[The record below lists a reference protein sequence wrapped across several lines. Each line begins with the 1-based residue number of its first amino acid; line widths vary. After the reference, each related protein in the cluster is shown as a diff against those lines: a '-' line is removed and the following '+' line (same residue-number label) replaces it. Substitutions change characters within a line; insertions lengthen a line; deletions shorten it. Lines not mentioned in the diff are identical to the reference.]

1 MTPAQ
6 KRTLAEL
13 HQTGAMHSQPRTVD
27 LLMEKGYIVVG
38 DDGFNLTKKGLRI
51 VEGRAGGGLQAVKK
65 KDLRAHFKTKKP
77 AKAKRDRA
85 TTAKEKKEH
94 LSSLEKHIESA
105 ERKRGTAL
113 QRILGPSGV
122 ANAVKIA
129 KASGE
134 PFTEQDVQSFR
145 AAGWGVA
152 AAGTVTARPGTSG
165 VSGVQFSESD
175 WAPFT
180 NPETLGPNG
189 TARALVLLGQVDAAG
204 VDDLAANGYDVTPA
218 PKRIRETTTNP
229 APLITKFSAAQLK
242 QLRDAYSGLKR
253 VDPNS
258 EDVEKLRRIFDKCT
272 DAALIQLSK
281 AKINFVSYFALMTA
295 GKRGLTTNPDPAPA
309 KLQKRVFDAMKASAK
324 KNVALRVD
332 ELAERIKA
340 QVEDVAAAMRNLAAM
355 GLAHEAGRDL
365 FGPCWLPGAPSRGL
379 FDNPNPRA
387 KAEKKARAWFG
398 KDSLVTK
405 AQEIDWTPP
414 ESAVHIG
421 QFIAIEYLSDKFDG
435 VKRIYRHDVTKVRQM
450 LLSPDGSTIIVNP
463 PFKITKRGIEG

>member
-13 HQTGAMHSQPRTVD
+13 HQTGAMHGQPRTVD

-38 DDGFNLTKKGLRI
+38 EDGFNLTKKGLRI
-51 VEGRAGGGLQAVKK
+51 VEGRAGGGLQAVRK

-77 AKAKRDRA
+77 TKAKRDRA

-94 LSSLEKHIESA
+94 LSSLEKHIEAA

-122 ANAVKIA
+122 ANAVKVA

-134 PFTEQDVQSFR
+134 PFTAQDVQSFR
-145 AAGWGVA
+145 AAGWGVT

-180 NPETLGPNG
+180 NPDTLGPNG

-218 PKRIRETTTNP
+218 PKRIRETITNP
-229 APLITKFSAAQLK
+229 A
-242 QLRDAYSGLKR
+242 
-253 VDPNS
+253 
-258 EDVEKLRRIFDKCT
+258 
-272 DAALIQLSK
+272 
-281 AKINFVSYFALMTA
+281 
-295 GKRGLTTNPDPAPA
+295 PAPA

-324 KNVALRVD
+324 KHVALRMD

-450 LLSPDGSTIIVNP
+450 LLSPDGSTIIVDP

>member
-13 HQTGAMHSQPRTVD
+13 HQTGAMHGQPRTVD

-38 DDGFNLTKKGLRI
+38 EDGFNLTKKGLRI
-51 VEGRAGGGLQAVKK
+51 VEGRAGGGLQAVRK

-122 ANAVKIA
+122 ANAVKVA

-134 PFTEQDVQSFR
+134 PFTAQDVQSFR
-145 AAGWGVA
+145 AAGWGVT

-180 NPETLGPNG
+180 NPDTLGPNG

-218 PKRIRETTTNP
+218 PKRIRETITNP
-229 APLITKFSAAQLK
+229 APAA
-242 QLRDAYSGLKR
+242 
-253 VDPNS
+253 
-258 EDVEKLRRIFDKCT
+258 
-272 DAALIQLSK
+272 
-281 AKINFVSYFALMTA
+281 
-295 GKRGLTTNPDPAPA
+295 A

-340 QVEDVAAAMRNLAAM
+340 KVEDVAAAMRNLAAM

-365 FGPCWLPGAPSRGL
+365 FGPCWLPGAPTRGL

-398 KDSLVTK
+398 KNSLVTK

-450 LLSPDGSTIIVNP
+450 LLSPDGSTIIVDP

>member
-13 HQTGAMHSQPRTVD
+13 HQTGAMHGQPRTVD

-38 DDGFNLTKKGLRI
+38 EDGFNLTKKGLRI
-51 VEGRAGGGLQAVKK
+51 VEGRAGGGLQAVRK

-134 PFTEQDVQSFR
+134 PFTARDVQSFR

-180 NPETLGPNG
+180 NPDTLGPNG
-189 TARALVLLGQVDAAG
+189 TARALILLGQVDAAG

-218 PKRIRETTTNP
+218 PKRIRETITNP
-229 APLITKFSAAQLK
+229 A
-242 QLRDAYSGLKR
+242 
-253 VDPNS
+253 
-258 EDVEKLRRIFDKCT
+258 
-272 DAALIQLSK
+272 
-281 AKINFVSYFALMTA
+281 
-295 GKRGLTTNPDPAPA
+295 PAPA

-332 ELAERIKA
+332 ELAEKIKA

-450 LLSPDGSTIIVNP
+450 LLSPDGSTIIVDP

>member
-6 KRTLAEL
+6 KRTSGTASPAFKVWFAGSKVVDADGKPLVVYHGGNLPSTIESGPSRGGLPGEVAYFTSSEFHAGEYSRQDQGKVEKFYLNISNPAYGHTRLSRQAVELLLPSVDIESYGGWDEFVKFVDGTHGNTSASLNAGDGVLTEGKLAMAFPVEY
-13 HQTGAMHSQPRTVD
+13 ASY
-27 LLMEKGYIVVG
+27 MEDAGI
-38 DDGFNLTKKGLRI
+38 DGFIFEDL
-51 VEGRAGGGLQAVKK
+51 EGDGITFVPAW
-65 KDLRAHFKTKKP
+65 KP
-77 AKAKRDRA
+77 
-85 TTAKEKKEH
+85 TQ
-94 LSSLEKHIESA
+94 I
-105 ERKRGTAL
+105 
-113 QRILGPSGV
+113 
-122 ANAVKIA
+122 
-129 KASGE
+129 
-134 PFTEQDVQSFR
+134 
-145 AAGWGVA
+145 
-152 AAGTVTARPGTSG
+152 
-165 VSGVQFSESD
+165 
-175 WAPFT
+175 
-180 NPETLGPNG
+180 
-189 TARALVLLGQVDAAG
+189 
-204 VDDLAANGYDVTPA
+204 
-218 PKRIRETTTNP
+218 KRIRETTTNP
-229 APLITKFSAAQLK
+229 SIPKTLDQMEEATRLRLEKEYGYLLARGFSQEDAW
-242 QLRDAYSGLKR
+242 LRILTMTGLHGPILAGLK
-253 VDPNS
+253 
-258 EDVEKLRRIFDKCT
+258 
-272 DAALIQLSK
+272 
-281 AKINFVSYFALMTA
+281 
-295 GKRGLTTNPDPAPA
+295 KRLGVTTNPAPAPA

-340 QVEDVAAAMRNLAAM
+340 KVEDVAAAMRNLAAM

-450 LLSPDGSTIIVNP
+450 LLSPDGSTIIVDP

>member
-13 HQTGAMHSQPRTVD
+13 HQTGAMHGQPRTVD

-38 DDGFNLTKKGLRI
+38 EDGFNLTKKGLRI

-94 LSSLEKHIESA
+94 LSSLEKHIGAA
-105 ERKRGTAL
+105 ERKRRTAL

-134 PFTEQDVQSFR
+134 PFTAQDVQSFR

-165 VSGVQFSESD
+165 VSGLQFSESD

-180 NPETLGPNG
+180 NPDTLGPNG

-218 PKRIRETTTNP
+218 PKRIRETITNP
-229 APLITKFSAAQLK
+229 A
-242 QLRDAYSGLKR
+242 
-253 VDPNS
+253 
-258 EDVEKLRRIFDKCT
+258 
-272 DAALIQLSK
+272 
-281 AKINFVSYFALMTA
+281 
-295 GKRGLTTNPDPAPA
+295 PAPA
-309 KLQKRVFDAMKASAK
+309 KLQKRVFDAMKASSK

-405 AQEIDWTPP
+405 VQEIDWTPP

-450 LLSPDGSTIIVNP
+450 LLSPDGSTIIVDP

>member
-13 HQTGAMHSQPRTVD
+13 HQTGAMHGQPRTVD

-38 DDGFNLTKKGLRI
+38 EDGFNLTKKGLRI
-51 VEGRAGGGLQAVKK
+51 VEGRAGGGLQAVRK

-122 ANAVKIA
+122 ANAVKVA

-134 PFTEQDVQSFR
+134 PFTAQDVQSFR

-180 NPETLGPNG
+180 NPDTLGPNG

-218 PKRIRETTTNP
+218 PKRIRETITNP
-229 APLITKFSAAQLK
+229 APAA
-242 QLRDAYSGLKR
+242 
-253 VDPNS
+253 
-258 EDVEKLRRIFDKCT
+258 
-272 DAALIQLSK
+272 
-281 AKINFVSYFALMTA
+281 
-295 GKRGLTTNPDPAPA
+295 A

-332 ELAERIKA
+332 ELAEKIKA
-340 QVEDVAAAMRNLAAM
+340 KVEDVAAAMRNLAAM

-365 FGPCWLPGAPSRGL
+365 FGPCWLPGAPTRGL

-398 KDSLVTK
+398 KNSLVTK

-450 LLSPDGSTIIVNP
+450 LLSPDGSTIIVDP

>member
-6 KRTLAEL
+6 KGTLAKIHRGESLEGVQARTLETLIQRGYANRTD
-13 HQTGAMHSQPRTVD
+13 TGWT
-27 LLMEKGYIVVG
+27 
-38 DDGFNLTKKGLRI
+38 LTKRGLRI
-51 VEGRAGGGLQAVKK
+51 ATGRAGGNLPEVRK

-85 TTAKEKKEH
+85 ATAREKKEH
-94 LSSLEKHIESA
+94 LIGLEKHIKQA
-105 ERKRGTAL
+105 EKKRGMAL

-122 ANAVKIA
+122 TSAVKVA
-129 KASGE
+129 KASGD
-134 PFTEQDVQSFR
+134 PFTARDVEALRSG
-145 AAGWGVA
+145 GWGVA

-165 VSGVQFSESD
+165 IAGVQFAESD
-175 WAPFT
+175 WEFR
-180 NPETLGPNG
+180 NPDTLGPNG
-189 TARALVLLGQVDAAG
+189 TARALILLGHIDAAA
-204 VDDLAANGYDVTPA
+204 VDDLAAYGYDVTPA

-229 APLITKFSAAQLK
+229 APIITKFSAAQLK
-242 QLRDAYSGLKR
+242 QLREAYSGLKR

-295 GKRGLTTNPDPAPA
+295 GKRGLTTNPAPAP
-309 KLQKRVFDAMKASAK
+309 LQKKVFDAMKASAK
-324 KNVALRVD
+324 KNTALRVD
-332 ELAERIKA
+332 ELAEKIKA
-340 QVEDVAAAMRNLAAM
+340 KVEDVAQAIQNLASM

-379 FDNPNPRA
+379 FDNPSPRA
-387 KAEKKARAWFG
+387 RAEKKARAWYG
-398 KDSLVTK
+398 KESLVTA

-421 QFIAIEYLSDKFDG
+421 QMVAIEYLSDKFDG
-435 VKRIYRHDVTKVRQM
+435 TKRIYRHDVTKVRQM
-450 LLSPDGSTIIVNP
+450 LLSPDGSTIIIDP

>member
-13 HQTGAMHSQPRTVD
+13 HQTGAMHGQPRTVD

-38 DDGFNLTKKGLRI
+38 EDGFNLTKKGLRI
-51 VEGRAGGGLQAVKK
+51 VEGRAGGGLQAVRK

-122 ANAVKIA
+122 ANAVKVA

-134 PFTEQDVQSFR
+134 PFTAQDVQSFR

-165 VSGVQFSESD
+165 VSGIQFSESD

-180 NPETLGPNG
+180 NPDTLGPNG
-189 TARALVLLGQVDAAG
+189 TARALILLGQVDAAG

-218 PKRIRETTTNP
+218 PKRIRETITNP
-229 APLITKFSAAQLK
+229 APAA
-242 QLRDAYSGLKR
+242 
-253 VDPNS
+253 
-258 EDVEKLRRIFDKCT
+258 
-272 DAALIQLSK
+272 
-281 AKINFVSYFALMTA
+281 
-295 GKRGLTTNPDPAPA
+295 A

-332 ELAERIKA
+332 ELAEKIKA
-340 QVEDVAAAMRNLAAM
+340 KVEDVAAAMRNLAAM

-365 FGPCWLPGAPSRGL
+365 FGPCWLPGAPTRGL

-398 KDSLVTK
+398 KNSLVTK

-450 LLSPDGSTIIVNP
+450 LLSPDGSTIIVDP